1 MHGETVKFTS
11 AYKLMQYGVFP
22 RMMSQGKCRKFC
34 GFKNNV
40 NFMNSCR
47 MESELG
53 IFVLPVYRNH
63 SVPPFLNV
71 LCSTR
76 LCVKL
81 QHYTNKS
88 DLGEWKLFVATV
100 LAHFSSKW
108 CYQFITP
115 CQTIIQAKPHDDK
128 LSLLADCVI

>member
-1 MHGETVKFTS
+1 
-11 AYKLMQYGVFP
+11 MQDGLFSLIV
-22 RMMSQGKCRKFC
+22 SQGKCRKIC
-34 GFKNNV
+34 GFKENV
-40 NFMNSCR
+40 NFVRSCR
-47 MESELG
+47 MEIQLG
-53 IFVLPVYRNH
+53 LVVLPIYRNH
-63 SVPPFLNV
+63 SVPPTLNV

-81 QHYTNKS
+81 WHCTNS
-88 DLGEWKLFVATV
+88 SGLGERKLFVATV
-100 LAHFSSKW
+100 PAHFSSKW